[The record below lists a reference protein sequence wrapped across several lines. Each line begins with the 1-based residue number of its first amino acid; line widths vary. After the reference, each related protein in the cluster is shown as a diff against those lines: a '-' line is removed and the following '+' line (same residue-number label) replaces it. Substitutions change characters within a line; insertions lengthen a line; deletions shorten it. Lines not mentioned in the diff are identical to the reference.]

1 MFQKPSEPLEFP
13 ALSWVQLV
21 REQPLLQ
28 PEYRHRCQSK
38 YCLNRDVSFP
48 KDRIQILFWLW

>member
-1 MFQKPSEPLEFP
+1 MFQKPNEPLEFP

-21 REQPLLQ
+21 REQPRLQ

-38 YCLNRDVSFP
+38 YYLHRDVSFP
-48 KDRIQILFWLW
+48 KERIQILFWLW